1 MKKDNFFILIAHYLI
16 LAIPFFLT
24 TGPFLSDSAVVL
36 IDLIFLFIVFKKKE
50 YFYFNNFIFK
60 FLLLFWLFVTIR
72 SLFAENIILSFKS
85 SFTYIRF
92 IILIFAIDFFLRK
105 SDKFIKQIGIFFI
118 FFIFFICFDAYIQ
131 FFLGKNLLGFPIYNP
146 DKLNG
151 IFNHRGV
158 LGSYL
163 SRLFPLLICF
173 MLLIYN
179 VEKNKFIYIFL
190 ILLVS
195 SVVFLSGSR
204 ASLVMTCIFLIFI
217 FLFLNPL
224 RKYLI
229 LTLLIVSLLLV
240 TVGKYNKKIEHAF
253 YYQLLDPI
261 KTIFDDKV
269 DTEIF
274 NEQKNFYI
282 FTKVYHSHYLTAW
295 NMFKDNKIF
304 GQGSVMYRE
313 LCSKKEF
320 YVNIYSCTTHPHN
333 FYIQM
338 LAENGIIGFFFISF
352 IFFYVFYEIIVEFFR
367 RTFNKRKKYANI
379 TLFTLMTVFL
389 NLWPINPSGNFFNN
403 WLSVLIYFPLGF
415 LFYFLKN
422 NKNIKNNG

>member
-1 MKKDNFFILIAHYLI
+1 
-16 LAIPFFLT
+16 
-24 TGPFLSDSAVVL
+24 
-36 IDLIFLFIVFKKKE
+36 
-50 YFYFNNFIFK
+50 
-60 FLLLFWLFVTIR
+60 
-72 SLFAENIILSFKS
+72 
-85 SFTYIRF
+85 
-92 IILIFAIDFFLRK
+92 
-105 SDKFIKQIGIFFI
+105 
-118 FFIFFICFDAYIQ
+118 
-131 FFLGKNLLGFPIYNP
+131 
-146 DKLNG
+146 
-151 IFNHRGV
+151 
-158 LGSYL
+158 
-163 SRLFPLLICF
+163 

-204 ASLVMTCIFLIFI
+204 SSLVMTCIFLIFI

-261 KTIFDDKV
+261 KTIFDNKV

-379 TLFTLMTVFL
+379 TLFTLMSVFL

-422 NKNIKNNG
+422 NKNH

>member
-422 NKNIKNNG
+422 NKNTKNNG

>member
-92 IILIFAIDFFLRK
+92 IILILAIDFFLRK
-105 SDKFIKQIGIFFI
+105 SDKFIKQIGFFFI

-261 KTIFDDKV
+261 KTIFDNKV

-352 IFFYVFYEIIVEFFR
+352 IFFYVFFEIIVEFFR

-379 TLFTLMTVFL
+379 TLFTLMSVFL

-422 NKNIKNNG
+422 NKNH

>member
-92 IILIFAIDFFLRK
+92 IILILAIDFFLRK
-105 SDKFIKQIGIFFI
+105 SDKFIKQIGFFFI

-204 ASLVMTCIFLIFI
+204 SSLVMTCIFLIFI

-379 TLFTLMTVFL
+379 TLFTLMSVFL

-415 LFYFLKN
+415 LFYFLKK
-422 NKNIKNNG
+422 NKNH

>member
-240 TVGKYNKKIEHAF
+240 TVGKYNKKIEHVF

-422 NKNIKNNG
+422 NKNTKNNG

>member
-92 IILIFAIDFFLRK
+92 IILILAIDFFLRK
-105 SDKFIKQIGIFFI
+105 SDKFIKQIGFFFI

-173 MLLIYN
+173 ILLIYN

-204 ASLVMTCIFLIFI
+204 SSLVMTCIFLIFI

-261 KTIFDDKV
+261 KTIFDNKV

-379 TLFTLMTVFL
+379 TLFTLMSVFL

-422 NKNIKNNG
+422 NKNH

>member
-92 IILIFAIDFFLRK
+92 IILILAIDFFLRK
-105 SDKFIKQIGIFFI
+105 SDKFIKQIGFFFI

-204 ASLVMTCIFLIFI
+204 SSLVMTCIFLIFI

-261 KTIFDDKV
+261 KTIFDNKV

-379 TLFTLMTVFL
+379 TLFTLMSVFL

-422 NKNIKNNG
+422 NKNH